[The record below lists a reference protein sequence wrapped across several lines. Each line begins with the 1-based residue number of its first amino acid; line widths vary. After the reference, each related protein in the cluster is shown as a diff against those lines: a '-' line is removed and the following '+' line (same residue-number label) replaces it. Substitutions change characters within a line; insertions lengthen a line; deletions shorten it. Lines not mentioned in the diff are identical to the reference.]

1 MNIDQHDIQYDIPEQ
16 VFETA
21 GETREIRVARSRA
34 SEWTIGI
41 DATTRE
47 LVLFRTIDPDLV
59 MPAYAIHTQRGRRGP
74 WGTEVIGGQC
84 GAAAGYP
91 AASLASWLSPEE
103 WAEVAAALQVLRHD
117 LEIAEHRRL
126 AELLQ
131 QAIEERLAQ
140 HRSVGAAG
148 QTRQHP

>member
-1 MNIDQHDIQYDIPEQ
+1 VSTQYDTQHDAPEQ

-21 GETREIRVARSRA
+21 GETREIRVACSRV
-34 SEWTIGI
+34 SGWTIGI
-41 DATTRE
+41 DAASRE
-47 LVLFRTIDPDLV
+47 AVLFRTIDPDLV
-59 MPAYAIHTQRGRRGP
+59 MPAYAVYTQRGRRGP
-74 WGTEVIGGQC
+74 WGTEVIGSQC

-91 AASLASWLSPEE
+91 AASLAGWLGPEE
-103 WAEVAAALQVLRHD
+103 WTEVAAALQVLRRD

-140 HRSVGAAG
+140 RRGVGAAG
-148 QTRQHP
+148 QTRQRR

>member
-1 MNIDQHDIQYDIPEQ
+1 MNIDQHDIQHDAPEQ

-21 GETREIRVARSRA
+21 GETREIRVARSRT

-47 LVLFRTIDPDLV
+47 LLLFRTIDPDLV

-74 WGTEVIGGQC
+74 WGTEVIGSQR
-84 GAAAGYP
+84 GADAGYP
-91 AASLASWLSPEE
+91 TASLASWLGPEE
-103 WAEVAAALQVLRHD
+103 WTEVAAALQALRYG
-117 LEIAEHRRL
+117 LEITEHRRR

-131 QAIEERLAQ
+131 QAIEERLTPL
-140 HRSVGAAG
+140 RSVGAVR

>member
-1 MNIDQHDIQYDIPEQ
+1 MTTDQR

-21 GETREIRVARSRA
+21 GETREIRVACSRA
-34 SEWTIGI
+34 SGWTIGI
-41 DATTRE
+41 DAASRE
-47 LVLFRTIDPDLV
+47 LLLFRTVDPDLV
-59 MPAYAIHTQRGRRGP
+59 MPAYAVYTQRGRRGP
-74 WGTEVIGGQC
+74 QGTEVIGSQC

-91 AASLASWLSPEE
+91 AASLASWLGPEE
-103 WAEVAAALQVLRHD
+103 WTEVAAALQALRHG
-117 LEIAEHRRL
+117 LEIAEHQRL

-140 HRSVGAAG
+140 HRGAGAVR

>member
-1 MNIDQHDIQYDIPEQ
+1 MSTQHDTQYDPREQ

-21 GETREIRVARSRA
+21 GETREIRVAYSRA
-34 SEWTIGI
+34 SGWTIGI
-41 DATTRE
+41 DVASRE
-47 LVLFRTIDPDLV
+47 AVLFRTVDPDLV
-59 MPAYAIHTQRGRRGP
+59 MPAYAVYTQRGRRGP
-74 WGTEVIGGQC
+74 QGTEVIGSQC

-91 AASLASWLSPEE
+91 AASLASWLGPEE
-103 WAEVAAALQVLRHD
+103 WAEVAAALQALRHD

-126 AELLQ
+126 ASLLQ

-148 QTRQHP
+148 QTRQQP

>member
-1 MNIDQHDIQYDIPEQ
+1 MNIQYDIQHDAPEQ
-16 VFETA
+16 VCEAA

-59 MPAYAIHTQRGRRGP
+59 MPAYAIHTQRGQRGP
-74 WGTEVIGGQC
+74 WGTEVIGGQR
-84 GAAAGYP
+84 GADAGYP
-91 AASLASWLSPEE
+91 ASNLAGWLAPEE
-103 WAEVAAALQVLRHD
+103 WGEAAAALQVLRHD
-117 LEIAEHRRL
+117 LEITEHRRL
-126 AELLQ
+126 AGLLQ

-140 HRSVGAAG
+140 HRSVGAVR

>member
-1 MNIDQHDIQYDIPEQ
+1 MSDQHDIPEQ

-21 GETREIRVARSRA
+21 GETREIRVASSRA

-47 LVLFRTIDPDLV
+47 LVMFRTIDPDLA

-74 WGTEVIGGQC
+74 WGTEVIGSQR
-84 GAAAGYP
+84 GADAGYP
-91 AASLASWLSPEE
+91 AANLASWLGPEE
-103 WAEVAAALQVLRHD
+103 WTEVAAALQALRHG
-117 LEIAEHRRL
+117 LEITEHQRL
-126 AELLQ
+126 AGLLQ

-140 HRSVGAAG
+140 H
-148 QTRQHP
+148 

>member
-1 MNIDQHDIQYDIPEQ
+1 VSTQHDIPEQ

-47 LVLFRTIDPDLV
+47 AVLFRTVDPDLV

-74 WGTEVIGGQC
+74 WGTEVIGSQR
-84 GAAAGYP
+84 GADAGYP
-91 AASLASWLSPEE
+91 TASLASWLGPEE
-103 WAEVAAALQVLRHD
+103 WAEAAAALQVLRHG
-117 LEIAEHRRL
+117 LEITEHRRL

-140 HRSVGAAG
+140 RRGVGAAG

>member
-1 MNIDQHDIQYDIPEQ
+1 MNIQHDIQHDPREQ

-47 LVLFRTIDPDLV
+47 FVLFRTVDPDLV
-59 MPAYAIHTQRGRRGP
+59 MPAYAVYTQRGRRGP
-74 WGTEVIGGQC
+74 QGTEVIGSQC
-84 GAAAGYP
+84 GADAGYP
-91 AASLASWLSPEE
+91 AASLASWLGPEE
-103 WAEVAAALQVLRHD
+103 WAEVAAALQVLRHG

-126 AELLQ
+126 ASLLQ

-140 HRSVGAAG
+140 RRGVGAVR

>member
-1 MNIDQHDIQYDIPEQ
+1 MTDQR

-21 GETREIRVARSRA
+21 GETRELRVARSRA

-41 DATTRE
+41 DAATRE
-47 LVLFRTIDPDLV
+47 LVLFRTVDPDLV
-59 MPAYAIHTQRGRRGP
+59 MPAYAIYTQRGRRGP
-74 WGTEVIGGQC
+74 WGTEIIGSQC
-84 GAAAGYP
+84 GADAGYP
-91 AASLASWLSPEE
+91 AANLASWLGPEE
-103 WAEVAAALQVLRHD
+103 WTEVAAALQVLRRG

-140 HRSVGAAG
+140 HRSVGAVR
-148 QTRQHP
+148 QTRQHR